1 MWTIAE
7 AAGGTRP
14 SRGRETPPTCSTE
27 ERGNRR
33 EGEKV
38 EDNTKDT
45 GKAVLRVWV
54 GGWVSRWVEHLERI
68 REEKGGDGQSR
79 VQQEEGEMRVKGKRA
94 RRLEEGPR
102 AGFLSLARTPG
113 EGKNTSTWMAKAP
126 CGSK

>member
-68 REEKGGDGQSR
+68 REEKGGGWAEPRPTGRGRD
-79 VQQEEGEMRVKGKRA
+79 EGERKKGKK
-94 RRLEEGPR
+94 
-102 AGFLSLARTPG
+102 T
-113 EGKNTSTWMAKAP
+113 
-126 CGSK
+126 